1 MSIIFSCEHCGKK
14 IKSPDEAAGKWGK
27 CPACHNKIFVP
38 KPNDEEEEGE
48 LKLAPVDETE
58 IEKQKRLLAETYK
71 LTQDIMSERQVPGEP
86 AGKPD
91 VSASE
96 TDDERLMTDIVTYL
110 RQMADGELDEAE
122 KIAKRIISSGDRAL
136 KILNDIAYSEIPE
149 PELAD
154 IPKQVLSG
162 LIRTLRDR
170 IG

>member
-38 KPNDEEEEGE
+38 EPPKEEDEGE
-48 LKLAPVDETE
+48 LKLAPIDETE
-58 IEKQKRLLAETYK
+58 LEKQKRLLAETYR
-71 LTQDIMSERQVPGEP
+71 LTQDIMSESRIPGE
-86 AGKPD
+86 AAEKPGTA
-91 VSASE
+91 ASE
-96 TDDERLMTDIVTYL
+96 GDDERLMTDTVTYL
-110 RQMADGELDEAE
+110 RLMADGELDQAE
-122 KIAKRIISSGDRAL
+122 KILKRITSAGERAL
-136 KILNDIAYSEIPE
+136 KILNDITYSEIPE

-162 LIRTLRDR
+162 LIRTLRGR